1 MNPHIASRIIF
12 RTICVGLFAVLYC
25 PTHCAA
31 IEIEELTAT
40 IRDIG
45 PKGEGHVAAQQAWQL
60 LSVRPASEL
69 ISVLSG
75 FQGANQLATNWLRGA
90 VDTIAQ
96 TAIDQSIALPEKDLQ
111 AFILQHD
118 NAPLARLTAYEWLL
132 RVNPKLKESLLPHFL
147 DDNSL
152 ELRRDAVAS
161 LLQKAKLSANEDE
174 SKEVIEAYRT
184 ALNHARDLDQI
195 DEATK
200 QITDLG
206 GQVDL
211 PRHFGFLLDWHVIAP
226 FDNSN
231 KKGLDV
237 DYTPEKDANRLINSE
252 ATHQGKF
259 PNLKWKSTTTAERF
273 GIVDLNGIYTDK
285 YKGAIAYAHTTFESS
300 TAQNVQLRLGCVN
313 ANKIWLNGTLLTRN
327 NVYHANMM
335 IDQYIVNA
343 ALKKGTNR
351 ILLKIAQNEQEEDW
365 AQRWQFQ
372 LRVCDTNGS
381 AVLAKD
387 R

>member
-1 MNPHIASRIIF
+1 MNLHTSSRHIF
-12 RTICVGLFAVLYC
+12 RTVGVGLFVALFS
-25 PTHCAA
+25 PAHCSA
-31 IEIEELTAT
+31 IEIDVLTAT

-45 PKGEGHVAAQQAWQL
+45 PKGEGHVAAQQAWKSL
-60 LSVRPASEL
+60 AAHPASDL
-69 ISVLSG
+69 VAVLDG
-75 FQGANQLATNWLRGA
+75 FQGANQLASNWLRGA
-90 VDTIAQ
+90 VDAIAQ
-96 TAIDQSIALPEKDLQ
+96 SALNESNALPEKDLQ
-111 AFILQHD
+111 AFILEHD

-147 DDNSL
+147 NDNSL

-161 LLQKAKLSANEDE
+161 LLQKAKSSANEDQPNAI
-174 SKEVIEAYRT
+174 IEAYRT

-200 QITDLG
+200 QINDLG

-237 DYTPEKDANRLINSE
+237 DYTPEKDANRLIDSE
-252 ATHQGKF
+252 ATHEGKI
-259 PNLKWKSTTTAERF
+259 PNLKWKSTTTEERF
-273 GIVDLNGIYTDK
+273 GIVDLNHVYTEK

-300 TAQNVQLRLGCVN
+300 TDQNVQLRLGCVN

-372 LRVCDTNGS
+372 LRVCDTNGT
-381 AVLAKD
+381 AVLAMD